1 MSTDR
6 SERHEQPE
14 SQRTKP
20 QTRHAHFATPA
31 LPTRTAS
38 QDPRGIDVSLKTTR
52 DPHSIE
58 EALNS
63 YSPRQT
69 PFHLL
74 APTQICDEKVIRHDH
89 SVAQHFESQSQQP
102 RSIENDTHPH
112 KRTVIHHRE
121 LVGLNLISNLTRIQ
135 YGYWHDEPACLVGFT
150 FQFLGSEHGNR
161 WVRFDRADVT
171 IKFHKTESEAEGQD
185 PEVVDFG
192 PKHLVTGNNGTE
204 EKREWHLSANLPA
217 VTLGAIP
224 VLGLSAGVSRTYEKR
239 YASSVEGAS
248 VPSHGHTA
256 PDMVR
261 FWIREDAKQKEGLP
275 LEFDC
280 AAVVTFAAPASFRA
294 TVGVKAGAV
303 FDMLAQPWSEAEP
316 VLFQHG
322 VELGEP
328 VGKARM
334 GMIDFAALDVQD
346 WGRMVG
352 AQGMLEAGKR

>member
-1 MSTDR
+1 MSTKRNEGGPED
-6 SERHEQPE
+6 ERVQD
-14 SQRTKP
+14 
-20 QTRHAHFATPA
+20 QTRDAHFVAPIYRSQTD
-31 LPTRTAS
+31 S
-38 QDPRGIDVSLKTTR
+38 QDPRAAAISLKTTR

-58 EALNS
+58 KALNS
-63 YSPRQT
+63 YSPRQS

-74 APTQICDEKVIRHDH
+74 SPTQICDEKVIRHDH
-89 SVAQHFESQSQQP
+89 TVAQHFESQSQQP
-102 RSIENDTHPH
+102 RSIDNDTHPH

-121 LVGLNLISNLTRIQ
+121 LVGLNLVSNLTRIQ
-135 YGYWHDEPACLVGFT
+135 YGYWHDEPACLIGFT
-150 FQFLGSEHGNR
+150 FQFLGSEHGHR
-161 WVRFDRADVT
+161 WARFDRADVT
-171 IKFHKTESEAEGQD
+171 IKFHKTENESEGPD

-224 VLGLSAGVSRTYEKR
+224 VLGLSGGVSRTYGKR

-248 VPSHGHTA
+248 IPSHGHTA

-280 AAVVTFAAPASFRA
+280 AVVVTFAAPASFRA
-294 TVGVKAGAV
+294 TVSVKAGAV

-322 VELGEP
+322 IELGELI
-328 VGKARM
+328 GKAKM
-334 GMIDFAALDVQD
+334 GIVDFATLDVRD

-352 AQGMLEAGKR
+352 VEGMLEARKR